1 MPEWRYDK
9 IDLGG
14 LPRRTSDIDVLNDAG
29 KDGWELVT
37 IMPNG
42 MAYVKQP
49 IIRIRRKA
57 QRASDGNG
65 APQNKSRRPSMIATI
80 STTSTAN
87 LRVFSS
93 QTFKLIPPSASLT
106 RAHSRPALAP
116 QVRAIPLPRAVPREL
131 AASLNSESERQK
143 RAKAQLTY

>member
-49 IIRIRRKA
+49 IIPDPPQSPTRKRR
-57 QRASDGNG
+57 
-65 APQNKSRRPSMIATI
+65 
-80 STTSTAN
+80 
-87 LRVFSS
+87 
-93 QTFKLIPPSASLT
+93 
-106 RAHSRPALAP
+106 
-116 QVRAIPLPRAVPREL
+116 
-131 AASLNSESERQK
+131 
-143 RAKAQLTY
+143 